1 MYQLGTKHAV
11 SLKSKRVD
19 MSEAKRSAQKKS
31 PNKLTRKLVE
41 SNETGAR
48 KAVLED
54 LFYDFHRSRRQ
65 IYLMNFF
72 RGLFFGFGSVI
83 GATLL
88 IGLTIWLLGRF
99 SYVFPPL
106 ADFIN
111 QLVETM
117 QSRR

>member
-1 MYQLGTKHAV
+1 MA
-11 SLKSKRVD
+11 KSSKPA
-19 MSEAKRSAQKKS
+19 SEKRSKSVSKKIA
-31 PNKLTRKLVE
+31 E
-41 SNETGAR
+41 DAETGAR
-48 KAVLED
+48 RAVLED
-54 LFYDFHRSRRQ
+54 LFYDFHSSRAQ
-65 IYLMNFF
+65 VFKMNFL
-72 RGLFFGFGSVI
+72 RGLFFGFGSAI

-88 IGLTIWLLGRF
+88 IALTIWLLSQF